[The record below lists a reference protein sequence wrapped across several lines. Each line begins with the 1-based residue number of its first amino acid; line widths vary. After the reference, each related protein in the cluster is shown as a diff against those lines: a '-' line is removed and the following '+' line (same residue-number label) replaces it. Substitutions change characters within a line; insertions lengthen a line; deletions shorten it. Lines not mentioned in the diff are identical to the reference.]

1 MSFWVRDSAIRGRS
15 MKLYAVTKGD
25 YSDYHIITLTA
36 SKDAAKKIAKMF
48 SDGDD
53 KAKVEEYEDGK
64 IILGKKLYFVRV
76 VDGNVDDVAEDSSD
90 YYLFDASVLQGHMNS
105 GKNMYYTHVLTDTAE
120 KAAKIGKDRIMKYI
134 AKKERL

>member
-1 MSFWVRDSAIRGRS
+1 

-36 SKDAAKKIAKMF
+36 DKEAAKKIAKMF
-48 SDGDD
+48 SDGEYD

-76 VDGNVDDVAEDSSD
+76 VDGNVDDVAEELSD
-90 YYLFDASVLQGHMNS
+90 YYLFDTSVFRGHMYGG
-105 GKNMYYTHVLTDTAE
+105 GKEMYYTHVLTDTAE

-134 AKKERL
+134 AEEENL

>member
-1 MSFWVRDSAIRGRS
+1 

-36 SKDAAKKIAKMF
+36 DKEAAKKIAKMF
-48 SDGDD
+48 SDSEYG

-76 VDGNVDDVAEDSSD
+76 VDGNVDDVAEDLSD
-90 YYLFDASVLQGHMNS
+90 YYLFDTSVFRGYMNR
-105 GKNMYYTHVLTDTAE
+105 GKEMYYTHVLTDTAE

-134 AKKERL
+134 AEKESL